1 MRSERGEIPQAG
13 MRERA
18 RPGFESEQADASVS
32 AMGGFHLFTLAKVP
46 VSVSPWYL
54 LLLVYLTMRNPGQGL
69 ILAVCITISLL
80 AHEFG
85 HALVAKHFK
94 LQPQILLHGFG
105 GLTGHER
112 AGRDRDEALIIAA
125 GPFAGLFMGACV
137 LALLKLATIES
148 PTLQAALE
156 YFMYINFLWS
166 AFNLLPMWPMDGGQ
180 LLRIGASKLLK
191 PARGERITHIVSIV
205 VVAVVAVGS
214 YYVQFGPMMMI
225 ILAMT
230 AWQNFQALSAAPS
243 ASVPRRDNPFA
254 RELSDRAERAY
265 EAGDDD
271 EAARLCHQLRA
282 ESHVPP
288 ALLARAWAILG
299 VTTTRKGNYDE
310 ALSYLRR
317 APDSGDVVE
326 ATAQCL
332 YQLGMFDALEALAT
346 TKAFARLPSDTR
358 IEILAAL
365 KEHTPEPHG
374 A

>member
-1 MRSERGEIPQAG
+1 
-13 MRERA
+13 
-18 RPGFESEQADASVS
+18 
-32 AMGGFHLFTLAKVP
+32 MGGFHLFTLASVP

-54 LLLVYLTMRNPGQGL
+54 LLLVYLTMNNASQGL
-69 ILAVCITISLL
+69 IFAGCITVSLL

-85 HALVAKHFK
+85 HALMARHFK

-125 GPFAGLFMGACV
+125 GPLSGLLLGCVSLAVLHFAP
-137 LALLKLATIES
+137 IES
-148 PTLQAALE
+148 AAALDALQ
-156 YFMYINFLWS
+156 YCITINFLWS

-180 LLRIGASKLLK
+180 LMRIGASKLLK

-205 VVAVVAVGS
+205 VVCLVAAGS
-214 YYVQFGPMMMI
+214 YYVRFGNMMMI

-230 AWQNFQALSAAPS
+230 AWQNFQAMSAGKS
-243 ASVPRRDNPFA
+243 ASGTPRRDNPFA
-254 RELSDRAERAY
+254 NELYERAIRAY
-265 EAGDDD
+265 EQGDDE

-282 ESHVPP
+282 ESNVAP
-288 ALLARAWAILG
+288 AAMTRAWAILG
-299 VTTTRKGNYDE
+299 VTTTRKGEYQE

-317 APDSGDVVE
+317 APDAPEVVE

-332 YQLGMFDALEALAT
+332 YQLNMFEALEALVN
-346 TKAFARLPSDTR
+346 TKAFSRLPSETKA
-358 IEILAAL
+358 EIVSALA
-365 KEHTPEPHG
+365 EHSEPKP